1 VHEHEGSIVPM
12 QGFAPTIAQVQNL
25 VFMLIVALGEKD
37 LFSTTHGTFFLDDG
51 EDHFNEIARW
61 EVHTSD
67 ILLKEKLAWGLVVI

>member
-1 VHEHEGSIVPM
+1 
-12 QGFAPTIAQVQNL
+12 
-25 VFMLIVALGEKD
+25 MLIVALGEKD
-37 LFSTTHGTFFLDDG
+37 LFTTTHGTFFLDDG